1 MRRMSISLASLVV
14 MLVAYTN
21 YASPVKG
28 IVGAVNE
35 EFGDGQENPTP
46 MYIKD
51 GLVNFWDGLL
61 SPRDYSSSDAV
72 LGYWYDVLRG
82 EALSG
87 YVIDAPY
94 ILVGIA
100 PNSYAWGATDSKIIN
115 SDFSIHTRLELPKRN
130 IWKAWSIIGIGR
142 EDGLQDGIVLSGANQ
157 TLQVQYRM
165 RYSGTILNSIPLVGV
180 SYGSTIT
187 YDLIFLYNTKTYI
200 VYIDGIYA
208 GESTILV
215 ENWNLDGKLVR
226 IGMNFLG
233 RDIGYN
239 DNTKYYNLL
248 FYNKALTADE
258 IYHNYLID
266 KERFGL

>member
-157 TLQVQYRM
+157 TL
-165 RYSGTILNSIPLVGV
+165 N
-180 SYGSTIT
+180 
-187 YDLIFLYNTKTYI
+187 D
-200 VYIDGIYA
+200 
-208 GESTILV
+208 E
-215 ENWNLDGKLVR
+215 GKLP
-226 IGMNFLG
+226 
-233 RDIGYN
+233 YS
-239 DNTKYYNLL
+239 LL
-248 FYNKALTADE
+248 
-258 IYHNYLID
+258 LID
-266 KERFGL
+266 DEADNASINTRKPDYDPTATNEIIRQLCDVFMNSNYVGFTATPYANIFINPEKDDSKETSDLFPKDFIYVLPTPSAYIIL